1 MSMLGYELVCY
12 EAQGPPLETEMWP
25 LLLLLLLPLLREES
39 AWRLG
44 WVDLLF
50 SWSLAH
56 GGTLKL
62 RVPETVTVPEGLCIL
77 VSCSFYYD
85 RRANSYYPLPYGYWF
100 REGADTIWDT
110 PVATNDQ
117 TRAVQ
122 KDTQGRFHL
131 LGDPENYNCSLNIS
145 DARREDSGSY
155 IFHVERG
162 SAKWTSTN
170 KFVLHVMGS
179 LAQDDRFWLDVP
191 ESVTVQEGLC
201 VTVPCSFSS
210 SWGISSNLLPAY
222 GYWFRAG
229 ADINRDTP
237 VATNNQNRAVQKDTQ
252 GRFQVLGDPTVLNCS
267 LSIRDARKSDS
278 GSYVFR
284 VERGYTK
291 WTSTN
296 KFFLHVTALTLT
308 PDIHIPATL
317 ESSRPSNLTCSV
329 PWACEQGTPPTFSWP
344 SAAPTSLGPTTTH
357 SSVLTLTPRPQDH
370 GTNLTCQVRLP
381 GAGVTTERTLWLSMS
396 WTSGPMAEVLLVAL
410 GEAAVKVLLL
420 CLLLIFLRVKSHRK
434 EVCVGPAKPAVDVE
448 IAQSSG
454 LTLTP
459 VPQDLG
465 TKGTCQVKLPG
476 AGVTRTQLCSSV
488 NPASASPDIWVPTG
502 DQGTSRGTGVAL
514 GAVGGA
520 GVTALLA
527 VGLCLIFFIVKTH
540 RKKAAGRAVGVSD
553 SHPADGPACLG
564 HQQEY
569 KLHGLSEPPSSSEAS
584 PTLDMEQELHY
595 ASLSFHGMTPQE
607 GTSTEYSEIRTQQT
621 DRQTSAHLSHL
632 IAKAQGFQQALLAT
646 PPQVLT
652 YAWSSSCIH
661 TQTSN
666 WGMDRAL

>member
-1 MSMLGYELVCY
+1 MRAVGGSTSRLKT
-12 EAQGPPLETEMWP
+12 EAQGPR
-25 LLLLLLLPLLREES
+25 LRDEAS
-39 AWRLG
+39 AAAAAPAVGRGEPG
-44 WVDLLF
+44 W
-50 SWSLAH
+50 
-56 GGTLKL
+56 G
-62 RVPETVTVPEGLCIL
+62 
-77 VSCSFYYD
+77 
-85 RRANSYYPLPYGYWF
+85 
-100 REGADTIWDT
+100 
-110 PVATNDQ
+110 
-117 TRAVQ
+117 
-122 KDTQGRFHL
+122 QGRA
-131 LGDPENYNCSLNIS
+131 DPP
-145 DARREDSGSY
+145 
-155 IFHVERG
+155 FP
-162 SAKWTSTN
+162 T
-170 KFVLHVMGS
+170 GS

-448 IAQSSG
+448 KPRDLSSEMRPP
-454 LTLTP
+454 LLPLTP
-459 VPQDLG
+459 LWAGGGAEPGWGQGRADPPFPTGSLAQDDRFWLDVPESVTVQEGLCVTVPCSFSSSWGISSNLLPAYGYWFRAGADINRDTPVATNDQNRAVQKDTQGRFQVLG
-465 TKGTCQVKLPG
+465 DPTTLN
-476 AGVTRTQLCSSV
+476 CSLSIRDARRSDSGSYV
-488 NPASASPDIWVPTG
+488 FRVESRCKKTTFSNKFFLHVTG

-607 GTSTEYSEIRTQQT
+607 GTSTEYSEIRTQ
-621 DRQTSAHLSHL
+621 
-632 IAKAQGFQQALLAT
+632 
-646 PPQVLT
+646 
-652 YAWSSSCIH
+652 
-661 TQTSN
+661 
-666 WGMDRAL
+666 